1 MLFKNKITKYVNI
14 MSMLILI
21 VMPVGRLLS
30 GVHWFT
36 DIIGGLLISSALIMC
51 LYSVLCHIKK

>member
-36 DIIGGLLISSALIMC
+36 DIIGGLLISASLIMC
-51 LYSVLCHIKK
+51 LYSVLCHVKK